1 MNVAGVI
8 FRPLYWIAGKVL
20 ATWARPA
27 VQPDDPAKF
36 VSGDDAEVCYVLETG
51 GLADTLALE
60 RVCRIHGMP
69 SPTSSLSIG
78 DIRENQRLIVMRPM
92 SGFIFRRKRIIGSK
106 RLKRLVEASTNAE
119 GKELSLIPVAI
130 YWGRSP
136 DKERSFL
143 KLLFSENWEVAGR
156 TRKFFATLLHGRN
169 TLLRFSEPATVSS
182 IIQEGLEPE
191 LAYRKVSRILRVH
204 FRQRRTATV
213 GPDLSHRRTLVNQV
227 LMNPQVRRV
236 IQTESGD
243 NRALLE
249 RKTHKARFSE
259 PATVS
264 SIIQEG
270 LEPELAYRKV
280 SRILRVHFRQR
291 RTATVGPD
299 LSHRRTLVNQVLMNP
314 QVRRVIQTESG
325 DNRALLERKTHK
337 ARKYAQEIAAH
348 ISYPT
353 IRVVVLFL
361 RWLWNRIYD
370 GIELSHIE
378 RLHDVARDK
387 EIVYVPCHRSHF
399 DYLLLAYI
407 VHDQGL
413 SLPHIAAGINL
424 NMPIIGAILRRGGAF
439 YLRRSFKGNRLYA
452 AVFNAYLREIL
463 KRGHSIMYFVEGG
476 RSRTGRLL
484 EPKGGMLVMTVHS
497 YLQDPRRPI
506 VFMPI
511 YFGYE
516 RLIEGNSFIRELG
529 GAEKKKESLAG
540 LIRSVRSLREN
551 FGKVYVNVGE
561 SVPIEPILDELKPDW
576 REAILEHEEERPAW
590 MSEIIE
596 ELGARIMSGINSAA
610 AVTPISLLATVLL
623 SSPKQSVGEQ
633 ELIRQ
638 LRMSV
643 DLLEKF
649 KYSDSVTVPE
659 WSPQKIISHGE
670 KLGVVNR
677 TAHPLGDVLH
687 TSEHDAVLMTYFR
700 NNVQHLFA
708 IPASIACCF
717 IQGRRLEHT
726 ELQRLMRLI
735 YPFMKEELCLKW
747 DFEEIDD
754 VTTAGIKALLDL
766 EILTR
771 SKDGKGLIR
780 PPAGSDK
787 AYQLL
792 MLGQSMV
799 PMLQRFYL
807 VISLLVKNGSGALS
821 RAALE
826 RLCQQSAQRLSMIYG
841 LHSPD
846 FFDRALFQDFIRKL
860 REQNVLRRNGSGL
873 LEFDEDITAIGEDAR
888 LVLGEEIRHSILSLT
903 FSDREETEVR

>member
-1 MNVAGVI
+1 MNVAGFI
-8 FRPLYWIAGKVL
+8 FRPLYWVAGKVF

-27 VQPDDPAKF
+27 VQPDDPSNYL
-36 VSGDDAEVCYVLETG
+36 SGDDAEVCYVLETG

-60 RVCRIHGMP
+60 RACKIHGMP
-69 SPTSSLSIG
+69 SPTSGISYG
-78 DIRENQRLIVMRPM
+78 GIRESRRMFVMKPT
-92 SGFIFRRKRIIGSK
+92 SGLIFRRKRITGSE
-106 RLKRLVEASTNAE
+106 RLRRLVDASANAN

-143 KLLFSENWEVAGR
+143 KLLFSENWDVAGR

-169 TLLRFSEPATVSS
+169 TLLRFSEPATLSS

-191 LAYRKVSRILRVH
+191 LAFRKVSRILRVH

-227 LMNPQVRRV
+227 LMNPRVRKV
-236 IQTESGD
+236 IEAESGD

-249 RKTHKARFSE
+249 RT
-259 PATVS
+259 
-264 SIIQEG
+264 
-270 LEPELAYRKV
+270 
-280 SRILRVHFRQR
+280 
-291 RTATVGPD
+291 
-299 LSHRRTLVNQVLMNP
+299 
-314 QVRRVIQTESG
+314 
-325 DNRALLERKTHK
+325 THK

-353 IRVVVLFL
+353 IRVIVLFL

-370 GIELSHIE
+370 GIDLGHVE

-399 DYLLLAYI
+399 DYMLLAYI
-407 VHDQGL
+407 VYDQGL
-413 SLPHIAAGINL
+413 SLPHTAAGINL
-424 NMPIIGAILRRGGAF
+424 NMPVIGAILRRGGAF

-452 AVFNAYLREIL
+452 AVFNAYLHEIL
-463 KRGHSIMYFVEGG
+463 KRGHSIEYFVEGG

-484 EPKGGMLVMTVHS
+484 SPKGGMLVMTVHS
-497 YLQDPRRPI
+497 YLRDPRRPI

-516 RLIEGNSFIRELG
+516 KLIEGDSFISEMA
-529 GAEKKKESLAG
+529 GAEKKKESLFG
-540 LIRSVRSLREN
+540 LIRSLRALREN

-561 SVPIEPILDELKPDW
+561 SIALEPLLDELKPDW
-576 REAILEHEEERPAW
+576 RELMQNQEERPPW
-590 MSEIIE
+590 MSDVVE
-596 ELGARIMSGINSAA
+596 ELGARIMRGINSAA

-623 SSPKQSVGEQ
+623 ASPKQSVGEQ

-638 LRMSV
+638 LRMSK
-643 DLLEKF
+643 DLLHKF
-649 KYSDSVTVPE
+649 KYSDSVTVPD
-659 WSPQKIISHGE
+659 WSAAQIISHGE
-670 KLGVVNR
+670 KLGVVSR

-700 NNVQHLFA
+700 NNVQHLFS
-708 IPASIACCF
+708 IPAAIACCF
-717 IQGRRLEHT
+717 IHGRRLEHT
-726 ELQRLMRLI
+726 ELQRLVSLI
-735 YPFMKEELCLKW
+735 YPFMKEELRLKW
-747 DFEEIDD
+747 DYEDIDD

-766 EILTR
+766 DILTR
-771 SKDGKGLIR
+771 SKDGKELIR
-780 PPAGSDK
+780 PPAGSGK

-807 VISLLVKNGSGALS
+807 VISLLVKNGSGVLT
-821 RAALE
+821 RARLE
-826 RLCQQSAQRLSMIYG
+826 KLCQQSAQRLSMIYG
-841 LHSPD
+841 LNSPD
-846 FFDRALFQDFIRKL
+846 FFDRSLFQDFIRKL
-860 REQNVLRRNGSGL
+860 REQNVLRRNSSGL
-873 LEFDEDITAIGEDAR
+873 LEFDEDITSIGEDAR

-903 FSDREETEVR
+903 FSEPEGD